1 MWLTVL
7 KVSLIAW
14 LAVAVAVMVM
24 VGIRRS
30 RRNRSDPNWSR
41 GAGALPGYAASIRGA
56 MPATPRPEWVDWDED
71 QPEPAARDDKT
82 AHLQSEVNRLAAKL
96 NVDPIKVGVILRDDD
111 RNIFV
116 DDDGRYHYNY
126 WERGR
131 SKIDRVGEI
140 DDVLYW
146 FANDIAFDIGGSYAA
161 RHVPRAEDSRTAMWA
176 KQYEVLNQLDP
187 RWAKRSVRDTAD
199 RLRGWGRNE
208 DVKLLP
214 DIPERDG

>member
-7 KVSLIAW
+7 KVSLIGW
-14 LAVAVAVMVM
+14 LAVAVAVMVI
-24 VGIRRS
+24 VGVRRS

-56 MPATPRPEWVDWDED
+56 MPATPLPEWVDWDED
-71 QPEPAARDDKT
+71 QPDPDGRDDKT
-82 AHLQSEVNRLAAKL
+82 AHLQSEVDRLAAKL
-96 NVDPIKVGVILRDDD
+96 NVDPIKVGVILQDDD
-111 RNIFV
+111 HNVFI

-131 SKIDRVGEI
+131 SRRDLVGEI

-146 FANDIAFDIGGSYAA
+146 FAQDITFDRCSLYAG
-161 RHVPRAEDSRTAMWA
+161 RHSPRTQDSRILLWA
-176 KQYEVLNQLDP
+176 KQYEWLDQLNP
-187 RWAKRSVRDTAD
+187 RWAKRCVRETAD
-199 RLRGWGRNE
+199 DLRHWGKDQ

>member
-1 MWLTVL
+1 MWLIVL
-7 KVSLIAW
+7 KVSLIVW
-14 LAVAVAVMVM
+14 LAVAVAVMVI
-24 VGIRRS
+24 VGVRRS

-56 MPATPRPEWVDWDED
+56 MPATPLPEWVDWDED
-71 QPEPAARDDKT
+71 QPDPDGRDDKT
-82 AHLQSEVNRLAAKL
+82 AHLQSEVDRLAAKL
-96 NVDPIKVGVILRDDD
+96 NVDPIKVGVILQDDD
-111 RNIFV
+111 HNIFI

-131 SKIDRVGEI
+131 SRRDLVGEI

-146 FANDIAFDIGGSYAA
+146 FAQDVAFVIGGSYAA
-161 RHVPRAEDSRTAMWA
+161 RHVPRAEDYRAVMWA

-187 RWAKRSVRDTAD
+187 RWAKRSVRETAD
-199 RLRGWGRNE
+199 ELRHWGKDQ

-214 DIPERDG
+214 DIPERDA